1 MLLARPTHRVPGNFS
16 TLTLFWSNL
25 SHQRVKRTIR
35 FGSAKEHFHLILVK
49 LLFLFNQNSSHP
61 SPRISRSHSRSITT
75 MWKWMLTGDASP
87 LPHLACF
94 LVLTLAWSVSASC
107 RGESEDALTLDGTN
121 CSSSLERHTRS
132 YNHLQGDVRW
142 RRLYSATKYFLKI
155 DRTGKVNG
163 TRKKNCLNSI
173 MEIRSVNVG
182 VVAIK
187 AVNTGFYL
195 AMNKKGKL
203 YGTEEYNNNC
213 KFKERIE
220 ENGYNTYA
228 SLKWKHKGRQ
238 MFISLNGKGSPR
250 RGHKTRRKHL
260 SAHFL
265 PMMVP

>member
-1 MLLARPTHRVPGNFS
+1 
-16 TLTLFWSNL
+16 
-25 SHQRVKRTIR
+25 
-35 FGSAKEHFHLILVK
+35 
-49 LLFLFNQNSSHP
+49 
-61 SPRISRSHSRSITT
+61 
-75 MWKWMLTGDASP
+75 MWKWMLTSGVSP
-87 LPHLACF
+87 LPHFACF
-94 LVLTLAWSVSASC
+94 LLFSLTCSVSASC
-107 RGESEDALTLDGTN
+107 RGESEDALTLDATN

-155 DRTGKVNG
+155 DRAGKVNG

>member
-1 MLLARPTHRVPGNFS
+1 MWRWRGRRGDGGGSLPSS
-16 TLTLFWSNL
+16 TCF
-25 SHQRVKRTIR
+25 
-35 FGSAKEHFHLILVK
+35 
-49 LLFLFNQNSSHP
+49 LLFF
-61 SPRISRSHSRSITT
+61 
-75 MWKWMLTGDASP
+75 LT
-87 LPHLACF
+87 C
-94 LVLTLAWSVSASC
+94 TVSASC
-107 RGESEDALTLDGTN
+107 LGERDVEGFPVDPTN
-121 CSSSLERHTRS
+121 CTLSLERHTRS

-142 RRLYSATKYFLKI
+142 RRLYSATKYFLKT
-155 DRTGKVNG
+155 DKSGKVNG

-173 MEIRSVNVG
+173 MEIRSVSVG

-187 AVNTGFYL
+187 AVHTGFYL

-203 YGTEEYNNNC
+203 YGTEEYNHNC

-238 MFISLNGKGSPR
+238 MFVSLNGKGTPR